1 VTNEELNDA
10 IPLTTEKL
18 QVLAG
23 KLNVTP
29 TLVTAKRTDIFKY
42 SKRLGII
49 STINIYDLS
58 TLYSEL
64 DRVKLN
70 LTSETD
76 DAKKSSLL
84 L

>member
-29 TLVTAKRTDIFKY
+29 TLVTAKRTDIL
-42 SKRLGII
+42 RGI
-49 STINIYDLS
+49 
-58 TLYSEL
+58 
-64 DRVKLN
+64 VKVRYN
-70 LTSETD
+70 FNY
-76 DAKKSSLL
+76 
-84 L
+84 

>member
-29 TLVTAKRTDIFKY
+29 TLVTAKRTDI
-42 SKRLGII
+42 LGIVKGCRYI
-49 STINIYDLS
+49 STIYDLS
-58 TLYSEL
+58 TFIF
-64 DRVKLN
+64 
-70 LTSETD
+70 
-76 DAKKSSLL
+76 
-84 L
+84 

>member
-29 TLVTAKRTDIFKY
+29 TLVTKRTDI
-42 SKRLGII
+42 
-49 STINIYDLS
+49 LS
-58 TLYSEL
+58 I
-64 DRVKLN
+64 VKG
-70 LTSETD
+70 
-76 DAKKSSLL
+76 
-84 L
+84 

>member
-42 SKRLGII
+42 IKG
-49 STINIYDLS
+49 
-58 TLYSEL
+58 
-64 DRVKLN
+64 
-70 LTSETD
+70 
-76 DAKKSSLL
+76 
-84 L
+84 